1 MKILSIINYIAMSK
15 IYEIA
20 KNKIVNMGI
29 SLPLSQT
36 NLIDRQRIYQS
47 LKQSCALVT
56 KEHFNSEKIKEQ
68 KFLEYLIKNK
78 ILK

>member
-1 MKILSIINYIAMSK
+1 MSK
-15 IYEIA
+15 IYEIS

-47 LKQSCALVT
+47 LKESCALVT
-56 KEHFNSEKIKEQ
+56 KQHFDCSKIKEE